1 MKRIKRIEQINT
13 DRDIIE
19 SENKQK
25 KEKIIKNDEE
35 IFYDGAIGIW
45 NIKPFI
51 KYGTVY
57 ALISLEARLISA
69 IEIMKDFEEHKAYIY
84 GFFTKESFRNKG
96 YGDMFLKNILEELHN
111 IYDINKI
118 ELTVSQ
124 ENRNA
129 IRLYEKNG
137 FQKNELLKDEY
148 GSGEDRYLMI
158 KVFNL

>member
-1 MKRIKRIEQINT
+1 
-13 DRDIIE
+13 
-19 SENKQK
+19 
-25 KEKIIKNDEE
+25 
-35 IFYDGAIGIW
+35 
-45 NIKPFI
+45 
-51 KYGTVY
+51 
-57 ALISLEARLISA
+57 
-69 IEIMKDFEEHKAYIY
+69 MKDFEEHKAYIY

>member
-1 MKRIKRIEQINT
+1 MSKVL
-13 DRDIIE
+13 
-19 SENKQK
+19 
-25 KEKIIKNDEE
+25 KELLNVYWLRPETALWR
-35 IFYDGAIGIW
+35 AID
-45 NIKPFI
+45 
-51 KYGTVY
+51 
-57 ALISLEARLISA
+57 

-111 IYDINKI
+111 IYGINKI